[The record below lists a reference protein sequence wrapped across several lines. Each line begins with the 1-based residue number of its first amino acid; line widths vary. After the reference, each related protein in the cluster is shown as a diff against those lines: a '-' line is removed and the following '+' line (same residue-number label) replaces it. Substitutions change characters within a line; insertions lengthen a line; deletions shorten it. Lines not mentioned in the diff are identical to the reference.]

1 VSGNLEGQLHHRHLA
16 DVCLS
21 SVSESV
27 GSLIGIA
34 MAIHELVELETLA
47 FSTVRYARCHGG
59 GRTVDD
65 STRYPG
71 SPGSHRWSERPP
83 DPDTARCSPRGKVS
97 PSTPRSHLDT
107 GRVVDGST
115 VPLSHFGPSTSSS
128 RARKSAGEYTGIR
141 PDSWRRSLSP
151 ETSKDRERPAS
162 AIR

>member
-1 VSGNLEGQLHHRHLA
+1 MSGNLEGQLHHRHLA

-65 STRYPG
+65 STQYPG
-71 SPGSHRWSERPP
+71 SPGPIV
-83 DPDTARCSPRGKVS
+83 G
-97 PSTPRSHLDT
+97 L
-107 GRVVDGST
+107 
-115 VPLSHFGPSTSSS
+115 
-128 RARKSAGEYTGIR
+128 
-141 PDSWRRSLSP
+141 
-151 ETSKDRERPAS
+151 KDRP
-162 AIR
+162 IRTRLDALLEEKCRHLLRGLT